1 MKNPFLTFL
10 MPMSTLML
18 GFLSA
23 LLLPAPAFGLTLTRK
38 LVEMFHLADIS
49 QLYTL
54 VYCLWFLLLG
64 ALEYYVIRFIYLRF
78 IRPKR
83 QGSGMPAPDA

>member
-1 MKNPFLTFL
+1 MNNPFVTFL

-23 LLLPAPAFGLTLTRK
+23 LLLPAPWFGLALTYK
-38 LVEMFHLADIS
+38 LMAMFHLHDVN

-54 VYCLWFLLLG
+54 VFCLWFLLLG
-64 ALEYYVIRFIYLRF
+64 AVEYFVIRFVYVRF
-78 IRPKR
+78 FKV
-83 QGSGMPAPDA
+83 

>member
-78 IRPKR
+78 LRP
-83 QGSGMPAPDA
+83 

>member
-10 MPMSTLML
+10 MPMSVLFL

-23 LLLPAPAFGLTLTRK
+23 LLLPAPWFGLSLTHK
-38 LVEMFHLADIS
+38 LVAMLHLSDIN

-54 VYCLWFLLLG
+54 VFCVWFLLLG
-64 ALEYYVIRFIYLRF
+64 ALEYWVLRFIYLRF
-78 IRPKR
+78 FKV
-83 QGSGMPAPDA
+83 

>member
-10 MPMSTLML
+10 MPMSVLFL

-23 LLLPAPAFGLTLTRK
+23 LLLPAPWFGLSLTQK
-38 LVEMFHLADIS
+38 LVAMLHLSDIN

-54 VYCLWFLLLG
+54 VFCVWFLLLG
-64 ALEYYVIRFIYLRF
+64 ALEYWVLRFIYLRF
-78 IRPKR
+78 LKV
-83 QGSGMPAPDA
+83 

>member
-10 MPMSTLML
+10 MPMSTLLL

-23 LLLPAPAFGLTLTRK
+23 LLLPAPWFGLSLTRK
-38 LVEMFHLADIS
+38 LVAEFHLMDIG

-54 VYCLWFLLLG
+54 VFCLWFLVLG
-64 ALEYYVIRFIYLRF
+64 ALEYFVIRFIWLRF
-78 IRPKR
+78 IRP
-83 QGSGMPAPDA
+83 

>member
-23 LLLPAPAFGLTLTRK
+23 LLLPAPWFGLSLTHR
-38 LVEMFHLADIS
+38 LVAIFHLSDIG

-54 VYCLWFLLLG
+54 VFCLWFLLLG
-64 ALEYYVIRFIYLRF
+64 AVEYFVIRFIYLRF
-78 IRPKR
+78 IKV
-83 QGSGMPAPDA
+83 

>member
-23 LLLPAPAFGLTLTRK
+23 LLLPAPWFGLSLTHK
-38 LVEMFHLADIS
+38 LVETFHLSDVG

-54 VYCLWFLLLG
+54 VFCLWFLLLG
-64 ALEYYVIRFIYLRF
+64 ALEYAVIRFIYQRF
-78 IRPKR
+78 FKV
-83 QGSGMPAPDA
+83 